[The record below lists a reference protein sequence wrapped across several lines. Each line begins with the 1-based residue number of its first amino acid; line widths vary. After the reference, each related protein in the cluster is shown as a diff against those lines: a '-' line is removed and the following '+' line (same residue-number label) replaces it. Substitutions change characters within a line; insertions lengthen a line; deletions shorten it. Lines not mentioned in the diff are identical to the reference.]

1 MMENKSWPWK
11 KKSIEKTMMAADKA
25 GRGNEDELQG
35 ISAYEAELE
44 KNLNIT
50 NEKLSA
56 ALAEINAKDD
66 MAKKQTNIAR
76 EAILGWEKAEA
87 EVLALKQELE
97 KTTQQMVGSEE
108 RLYGVDAALKECMQ
122 QLRFVR
128 EEQEK
133 RIHDAVMKTSRE
145 YEKTRVVIEEKL
157 SESNKRLFKLT
168 SENTQLTKALLTRD
182 KAIDELNAARCQLD
196 SDLSAVMSKLESI
209 QRDNASLSYEVR
221 VLEKELEIRNEER
234 DFNRRTADVAHK
246 QHLESVKKIAKLET
260 EAQRLRVLVRK
271 RLPGPAA
278 LAKMK
283 NEVEMLGRDPMET
296 SRRKST
302 PLPITSRDSLF
313 DQTSEK
319 QINFLSEQ
327 MCALE
332 DENRVLKEFI
342 NQKTN
347 EQSKSLTPRSLITCH
362 DFPISVSYSDMGSD
376 EKASM
381 AESSWAPSCKT
392 VGASDIGLMDDFVE
406 MEKLAIVS
414 FEKPLTTSNLVLENH
429 SDWVENIS
437 KTISEH
443 SRITQRHAKDVME
456 DITIALAQ
464 KGDENSHKSTINE
477 VFTSDMNRSIERLIG
492 LIEGLR
498 LCGKDD
504 SSETPTG
511 YTVRVLQWKTS
522 ELGAVLETFL
532 QSCTNLLN
540 GKAELENFA
549 KELTLTLEWI
559 VNHCFSIQ
567 DVSSMRHEMEKHFD
581 WDESQNENEADK
593 LQQKEETKNLK
604 DDLERMELAKVD
616 LEHKLASE
624 ICKSEVTIFKLE
636 ESEKMIE
643 GLKTEVEFL
652 KQQKDIIEDQ
662 MKVELKA
669 KEDLDEQLI
678 EAIGDYN
685 DACKIITADEELEAR
700 DHDEPVLI
708 VPESTIKQDVQNCE
722 PDNDVKRLQSEREI
736 IAASEKLA
744 ECQET
749 ILTLGKQLKALASPK
764 NPSVPER
771 VISNP
776 SYESPQPP
784 APPMAAKTNHQRVS
798 LLDKMMADDASPGPR
813 SPKAKEVTRTVT
825 APAVTDGNANNVK
838 VMSPRRFLSVKGIEH
853 QEDEEALV
861 NFLSIVP
868 SKKKKSGMLK
878 KLLWRGKKSN
888 K

>member
-1 MMENKSWPWK
+1 MMEHKSWLWK
-11 KKSIEKTMMAADKA
+11 KKSIEKTMTTADKA

-35 ISAYEAELE
+35 ILAYETELE
-44 KNLNIT
+44 RNLIIS
-50 NEKLSA
+50 NEKLST

-97 KTTQQMVGSEE
+97 KTTQQMVASEE

-145 YEKTRVVIEEKL
+145 YEKTRVIIEEKL
-157 SESNKRLFKLT
+157 SDSNKKLSRLS
-168 SENTQLTKALLTRD
+168 SENTQLNKALLT
-182 KAIDELNAARCQLD
+182 KEKTIDDLNAARCQLD
-196 SDLSAVMSKLESI
+196 SDLCAVMSKLEST

-234 DFNRRTADVAHK
+234 DFNRRAADMAHK

-283 NEVEMLGRDPMET
+283 NEVEMLGRNPVEA
-296 SRRKST
+296 SRRNSNLFPVASK
-302 PLPITSRDSLF
+302 DSSL

-319 QINFLSEQ
+319 QIYFLNEQ
-327 MCALE
+327 LCVLE

-342 NQKTN
+342 NQKTT
-347 EQSKSLTPRSLITCH
+347 EQSKIQTSRSPVTCH
-362 DFPISVSYSDMGSD
+362 DFPILASSSDIGSD

-381 AESSWAPSCKT
+381 AESWAPSCRT

-414 FEKPLTTSNLVLENH
+414 VEKPSTTSNLVYENH
-429 SDWVENIS
+429 SDWVEIIS
-437 KTISEH
+437 KMILEH
-443 SRITQRHAKDVME
+443 SKITQRHYNDVLE
-456 DITIALAQ
+456 DITAALAQ
-464 KGDENSHKSTINE
+464 KGDENHQKFMNNKMFS
-477 VFTSDMNRSIERLIG
+477 SDIMNRSIESLIE

-532 QSCTNLLN
+532 QSCSNLLN
-540 GKAELENFA
+540 GKTELENFA
-549 KELTLTLEWI
+549 QELTLTLEWI
-559 VNHCFSIQ
+559 VNHCFSLQ
-567 DVSSMRHEMEKHFD
+567 DVSSMRHEMEKHFG
-581 WDESQNENEADK
+581 WDEIQNENEADK
-593 LQQKEETKNLK
+593 LHLKAEAKILK
-604 DDLERMELAKVD
+604 DDLEMIEFAKMD
-616 LEHKLASE
+616 LEHKLATE
-624 ICKSEVTIFKLE
+624 ICKNEAVIVKLE
-636 ESEKMIE
+636 ESEKMIDV
-643 GLKTEVEFL
+643 LQAEVEFL
-652 KQQKDIIEDQ
+652 KQQKELIEDQ
-662 MKVELKA
+662 MNVHMKA

-685 DACKIITADEELEAR
+685 DSCKLITSDEELKAR
-700 DHDEPVLI
+700 NLDDPVLV
-708 VPESTIKQDVQNCE
+708 VPEITIKQDIQNCE
-722 PDNDVKRLQSEREI
+722 LDDDEKRLQSQREI

-749 ILTLGKQLKALASPK
+749 ILNLGKQLKAFASPR
-764 NPSVPER
+764 NTSVPEN
-771 VISNP
+771 VIWNP
-776 SYESPQPP
+776 TYESPTPP
-784 APPMAAKTNHQRVS
+784 TAPPISAKTSHQRVS
-798 LLDKMMADDASPGPR
+798 LLDKMMADDAEHGLQ
-813 SPKAKEVTRTVT
+813 SPKPKEITRNITS
-825 APAVTDGNANNVK
+825 PAVMHGHVNNVK
-838 VMSPRRFLSVKGIEH
+838 VISPKRFLSVNGIKQH
-853 QEDEEALV
+853 EDEEALV

-868 SKKKKSGMLK
+868 IKKKKGGMLR
-878 KLLWRGKKSN
+878 KLLWRRKK

>member
-1 MMENKSWPWK
+1 M
-11 KKSIEKTMMAADKA
+11 ITADKA

-35 ISAYEAELE
+35 ILAYEAELE
-44 KNLNIT
+44 RNLNIS
-50 NEKLSA
+50 NEKLST

-97 KTTQQMVGSEE
+97 KTTHQMVASEE
-108 RLYGVDAALKECMQ
+108 RLHGVDAALKECMQ

-145 YEKTRVVIEEKL
+145 YEKTRVIIEEKL
-157 SESNKRLFKLT
+157 SDSNKKLSRLS
-168 SENTQLTKALLTRD
+168 SENTQLNKALLT
-182 KAIDELNAARCQLD
+182 KEKTIDDLNAARCQLD
-196 SDLSAVMSKLESI
+196 SDLCAVMSKLEST

-234 DFNRRTADVAHK
+234 DFNRRAADVAHK

-283 NEVEMLGRDPMET
+283 NEVEMLGRNPVEA
-296 SRRKST
+296 SRRKSNLF
-302 PLPITSRDSLF
+302 PVASKDSSF

-319 QINFLSEQ
+319 QINFLNEQ
-327 MCALE
+327 LCALE

-342 NQKTN
+342 NQKTT
-347 EQSKSLTPRSLITCH
+347 EQSKIQTSRSPVTCH
-362 DFPISVSYSDMGSD
+362 DFPILASSSDIGSD

-381 AESSWAPSCKT
+381 AESWAPSCRT

-414 FEKPLTTSNLVLENH
+414 VEKPSTTSNLVYENH
-429 SDWVENIS
+429 SDWVESIS
-437 KTISEH
+437 KMILELSK
-443 SRITQRHAKDVME
+443 ITQRHYNGVLE
-456 DITIALAQ
+456 DITAALAQ
-464 KGDENSHKSTINE
+464 KGDENHQKSMNNE
-477 VFTSDMNRSIERLIG
+477 VFSSDIMNRSIESLIE

-532 QSCTNLLN
+532 QSCSNLLN
-540 GKAELENFA
+540 GKTELENFA
-549 KELTLTLEWI
+549 QELTLTLEWI
-559 VNHCFSIQ
+559 VNHCFSLQ
-567 DVSSMRHEMEKHFD
+567 DVSSMRHEMEKHFG
-581 WDESQNENEADK
+581 WDEIQNENEADK
-593 LQQKEETKNLK
+593 LHLKAEAKILK
-604 DDLERMELAKVD
+604 DDLEIIEFAKMD
-616 LEHKLASE
+616 LEHKLATE
-624 ICKSEVTIFKLE
+624 ICKNEAVIVKLE
-636 ESEKMIE
+636 ESEKMIDV
-643 GLKTEVEFL
+643 LQAEVEFL
-652 KQQKDIIEDQ
+652 KQQKELIEDQ
-662 MKVELKA
+662 MNVHMKA

-685 DACKIITADEELEAR
+685 DSCKLITSDEELEAINL
-700 DHDEPVLI
+700 DDPVLV
-708 VPESTIKQDVQNCE
+708 VPEITIKQDIQNCE
-722 PDNDVKRLQSEREI
+722 LDDDEKRLQSEREI

-749 ILTLGKQLKALASPK
+749 ILNLGKQLKAFASPR
-764 NPSVPER
+764 NTSVPEN
-771 VISNP
+771 VIWNP
-776 SYESPQPP
+776 TYESRTPP
-784 APPMAAKTNHQRVS
+784 TAPTISAKTSHQRVS
-798 LLDKMMADDASPGPR
+798 LLDKMMADDAEHGLQ
-813 SPKAKEVTRTVT
+813 SPKPKERTRNITS
-825 APAVTDGNANNVK
+825 PAVMDGHANNVK
-838 VMSPRRFLSVKGIEH
+838 VISPKRFLSVNGIKQ

-868 SKKKKSGMLK
+868 IKKKKGGMLR
-878 KLLWRGKKSN
+878 KLLWRRKKKVTIEN
-888 K
+888 

>member
-1 MMENKSWPWK
+1 M
-11 KKSIEKTMMAADKA
+11 ITADKA
-25 GRGNEDELQG
+25 GRGNEDEG
-35 ISAYEAELE
+35 ILAYEAELE
-44 KNLNIT
+44 RNLNIS
-50 NEKLSA
+50 NEKLSK

-97 KTTQQMVGSEE
+97 KTTQQMIASEE
-108 RLYGVDAALKECMQ
+108 RLHGVDAALKECMQ

-145 YEKTRVVIEEKL
+145 YEKTRITLEEKL
-157 SESNKRLFKLT
+157 SESNKRLSKLT
-168 SENTQLTKALLTRD
+168 SENSQLTNALLT
-182 KAIDELNAARCQLD
+182 KEKTIDELHAARCQLD
-196 SDLSAVMSKLESI
+196 SDLSAVMSKLEST

-246 QHLESVKKIAKLET
+246 QHLESVKRIAKLET
-260 EAQRLRVLVRK
+260 EAQRLRILVRK

-283 NEVEMLGRDPMET
+283 NEVEMLGRGPTET
-296 SRRKST
+296 SRRKSN
-302 PLPITSRDSLF
+302 PSFPVASKDSSF
-313 DQTSEK
+313 DLTSEK
-319 QINFLSEQ
+319 QINFLTEQ
-327 MCALE
+327 LCALE
-332 DENRVLKEFI
+332 DENRVLKEFL
-342 NQKTN
+342 NQNTN
-347 EQSKSLTPRSLITCH
+347 DQSKSQTPRNLITCH
-362 DFPISVSYSDMGSD
+362 DFPIFASSSDIGSD

-381 AESSWAPSCKT
+381 AESWAPSCKT
-392 VGASDIGLMDDFVE
+392 VEASDIDLMDDFVE

-414 FEKPLTTSNLVLENH
+414 VEKPLTTSNLVTENH
-429 SDWVENIS
+429 TDWVQNIS
-437 KTISEH
+437 KIISEH
-443 SRITQRHAKDVME
+443 SRITQRHSNDVLE
-456 DITIALAQ
+456 DITVALTQ
-464 KGDENSHKSTINE
+464 KSDENPRKSMGNE
-477 VFTSDMNRSIERLIG
+477 AFSSDMNRSIERLIE

-504 SSETPTG
+504 SSETPSG

-522 ELGAVLETFL
+522 ELGAVLEAFL
-532 QSCTNLLN
+532 QSCTNLLS
-540 GKAELENFA
+540 GKAELESFA

-559 VNHCFSIQ
+559 VNHCFSLQ
-567 DVSSMRHEMEKHFD
+567 DVSSMRHEMDKRFD
-581 WDESQNENEADK
+581 WDETQNENEADK
-593 LQQKEETKNLK
+593 LQLKEETKNLK
-604 DDLERMELAKVD
+604 DDLERMELAKMD
-616 LEHKLASE
+616 LEHKLESE
-624 ICKSEVTIFKLE
+624 ISKSETMVVKLE

-643 GLKTEVEFL
+643 GLKTEIELL

-662 MKVELKA
+662 MNVEMTA

-685 DACKIITADEELEAR
+685 DACEILKSSEEMETKYL
-700 DHDEPVLI
+700 DEPVLI
-708 VPESTIKQDVQNCE
+708 VPESTIKEDIQHRE
-722 PDNDVKRLQSEREI
+722 LDNDEDIQHSELESDEKRLQSEREI

-749 ILTLGKQLKALASPK
+749 ILNLGKQIKALASPK
-764 NPSVPER
+764 NTSVPER
-771 VISNP
+771 LISNP
-776 SYESPQPP
+776 TYESPPSTPP
-784 APPMAAKTNHQRVS
+784 PIPAKTNHQRVS
-798 LLDKMMADDASPGPR
+798 LLDKMMADDEAQS
-813 SPKAKEVTRTVT
+813 SKPKEITRTIT
-825 APAVTDGNANNVK
+825 SPAVMDGNAKNVK
-838 VMSPRRFLSVKGIEH
+838 VISPQRFLSVNGIKH

-868 SKKKKSGMLK
+868 STKKKGGLLR
-878 KLLWRGKKSN
+878 KLLWRKKKSN

>member
-1 MMENKSWPWK
+1 M
-11 KKSIEKTMMAADKA
+11 EKTMITADKA
-25 GRGNEDELQG
+25 ARGNEDELQG
-35 ISAYEAELE
+35 ILAYEAELE
-44 KNLNIT
+44 RNLNIS
-50 NEKLSA
+50 NEKLST

-97 KTTQQMVGSEE
+97 KTTQQMVASEE
-108 RLYGVDAALKECMQ
+108 RVYGVDAALKECMQ

-128 EEQEK
+128 EEQER

-145 YEKTRVVIEEKL
+145 YEKTRLTIEEKL
-157 SESNKRLFKLT
+157 SESNKRLSKLS
-168 SENTQLTKALLTRD
+168 SENTQLTKALLT
-182 KAIDELNAARCQLD
+182 KEKTIDELHAARCQLH

-260 EAQRLRVLVRK
+260 EAQRLRILVRK

-283 NEVEMLGRDPMET
+283 NEVEMLGRDPTET
-296 SRRKST
+296 SRRKSN
-302 PLPITSRDSLF
+302 PFPVASKDPSF

-319 QINFLSEQ
+319 QINFLTEQ
-327 MCALE
+327 LCALE

-342 NQKTN
+342 NRKTN
-347 EQSKSLTPRSLITCH
+347 EQSKSQTPRCLVTCH
-362 DFPISVSYSDMGSD
+362 DFPILASSSDIGSD

-381 AESSWAPSCKT
+381 AESWAPSCKT

-414 FEKPLTTSNLVLENH
+414 VEKPLTTSNLVLENH
-429 SDWVENIS
+429 SNWVENIS
-437 KTISEH
+437 KMISEH
-443 SRITQRHAKDVME
+443 SRITRRHSNDVLE
-456 DITIALAQ
+456 DITVALTQ
-464 KGDENSHKSTINE
+464 KSDENPHKSMSNE
-477 VFTSDMNRSIERLIG
+477 VFSSDMNKSIERLIE

-540 GKAELENFA
+540 GKAGLENFA

-559 VNHCFSIQ
+559 VNHCFSLQ

-581 WDESQNENEADK
+581 WDDTHNENEADK
-593 LQQKEETKNLK
+593 LQLKEETKNLK

-616 LEHKLASE
+616 LEHKLESE
-624 ICKSEVTIFKLE
+624 IIKSETMIVELQ

-652 KQQKDIIEDQ
+652 KQQKDIIENQ
-662 MKVELKA
+662 MNVQMKA

-685 DACKIITADEELEAR
+685 DACKIITSDEEMEAR
-700 DHDEPVLI
+700 NLDEPVLI
-708 VPESTIKQDVQNCE
+708 MPESIIEQDIQSFE
-722 PDNDVKRLQSEREI
+722 LDDNAKRLQSELEI

-744 ECQET
+744 EE
-749 ILTLGKQLKALASPK
+749 
-764 NPSVPER
+764 
-771 VISNP
+771 
-776 SYESPQPP
+776 
-784 APPMAAKTNHQRVS
+784 
-798 LLDKMMADDASPGPR
+798 
-813 SPKAKEVTRTVT
+813 
-825 APAVTDGNANNVK
+825 
-838 VMSPRRFLSVKGIEH
+838 
-853 QEDEEALV
+853 
-861 NFLSIVP
+861 
-868 SKKKKSGMLK
+868 
-878 KLLWRGKKSN
+878 
-888 K
+888 